1 MLTKILIVLQA
12 TTFGKPFCFILLHCK
27 EAEEEGSMPETTI
40 RCPHSFETI
49 VELGVPVKSVTWPE
63 QPYIADGL
71 ASYIMR
77 SHSPGAE
84 FPVGVTWVNYTFE
97 DDYNNEAHCNFSI
110 TVLEGKRIFNYF
122 S

>member
-1 MLTKILIVLQA
+1 
-12 TTFGKPFCFILLHCK
+12 
-27 EAEEEGSMPETTI
+27 MPETTI

-97 DDYNNEAHCNFSI
+97 DEYNNVAHCNFSI